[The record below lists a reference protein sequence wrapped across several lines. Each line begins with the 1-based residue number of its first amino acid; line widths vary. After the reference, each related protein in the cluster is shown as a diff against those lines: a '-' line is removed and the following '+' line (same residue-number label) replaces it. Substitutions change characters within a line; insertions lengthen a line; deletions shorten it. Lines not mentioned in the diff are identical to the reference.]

1 MEGERERERVGNEGK
16 RARVSERGRERGG
29 GGEGG
34 RRRERQQLQQQRPY
48 LALRAKQLRLS
59 VGPTPLV
66 PPASSCHRETEPSA
80 AAVTN
85 LSPQRSNL
93 TA

>member
-16 RARVSERGRERGG
+16 RARERERG